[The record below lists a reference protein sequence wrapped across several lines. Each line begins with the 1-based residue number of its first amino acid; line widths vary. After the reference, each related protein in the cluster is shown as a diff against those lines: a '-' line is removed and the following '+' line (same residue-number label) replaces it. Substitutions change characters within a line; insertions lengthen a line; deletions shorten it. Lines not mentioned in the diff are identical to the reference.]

1 MKNRFAV
8 SKILPTLFAIFLS
21 TSIASCSSSEKDE
34 WQIGKDKNSNVIAK
48 IVSYNKQKVL
58 RIRGEGSMKNFASKE
73 EVPWYKYS
81 EEIKDVDI
89 SRGLRVIGENAFA
102 SLNIEYLVVP
112 DSITLIKNNATN
124 EGVDIYAFDDE
135 IELNMG
141 YEANL
146 YLYDEEIPT
155 SNDIYWQSDESSG
168 DIFKNLS
175 EVQTTYKKT
184 WAYDEEDI
192 PFKRDRIRTLFIGNS
207 FTYRNGRVAYS
218 SGVPGIYD
226 KVTEDLGLFT
236 ETFSVTGPGWYLD
249 GHANSNDT
257 CGKQIDKLLNA
268 IDDLDYVVLQEQS
281 VNPFENYTRFLN
293 GVKSLKQKIQSTQ
306 KHAKIYLYETW
317 GSPYSA
323 NERSITVPAME
334 AKLKEAYIKAAKECD
349 LNVSFIGSAFTYI
362 YENYS
367 NINLYDTDN
376 RHQGYIGAYLSG
388 CTHAC
393 NMLGVDVRETKFE
406 GESKYSAP
414 QLSEEVL
421 EILRNTA
428 YEITQNVS
436 IDDLDDEGGEQEPNN
451 STTTPSQE
459 DQTKIL
465 KIACWGRF
473 MKQAKFN
480 ELVDDY
486 KEYATANNISYDQ
499 VIGNYF
505 TGPNT
510 SDPYYYIADF
520 SSKLVAEG
528 NYDIVLPCAT
538 NFNTNQTNITAIDMF
553 AINVYG
559 QTGRQVGKFNNDDLT
574 NSFMTYCA
582 TSRASSIFEKV
593 D

>member
-1 MKNRFAV
+1 
-8 SKILPTLFAIFLS
+8 
-21 TSIASCSSSEKDE
+21 
-34 WQIGKDKNSNVIAK
+34 
-48 IVSYNKQKVL
+48 
-58 RIRGEGSMKNFASKE
+58 
-73 EVPWYKYS
+73 
-81 EEIKDVDI
+81 
-89 SRGLRVIGENAFA
+89 
-102 SLNIEYLVVP
+102 
-112 DSITLIKNNATN
+112 
-124 EGVDIYAFDDE
+124 
-135 IELNMG
+135 
-141 YEANL
+141 
-146 YLYDEEIPT
+146 
-155 SNDIYWQSDESSG
+155 
-168 DIFKNLS
+168 
-175 EVQTTYKKT
+175 
-184 WAYDEEDI
+184 
-192 PFKRDRIRTLFIGNS
+192 
-207 FTYRNGRVAYS
+207 
-218 SGVPGIYD
+218 
-226 KVTEDLGLFT
+226 
-236 ETFSVTGPGWYLD
+236 
-249 GHANSNDT
+249 
-257 CGKQIDKLLNA
+257 
-268 IDDLDYVVLQEQS
+268 
-281 VNPFENYTRFLN
+281 
-293 GVKSLKQKIQSTQ
+293 
-306 KHAKIYLYETW
+306 
-317 GSPYSA
+317 
-323 NERSITVPAME
+323 
-334 AKLKEAYIKAAKECD
+334 
-349 LNVSFIGSAFTYI
+349 
-362 YENYS
+362 
-367 NINLYDTDN
+367 
-376 RHQGYIGAYLSG
+376 
-388 CTHAC
+388 
-393 NMLGVDVRETKFE
+393 MLGVDVRETKFE